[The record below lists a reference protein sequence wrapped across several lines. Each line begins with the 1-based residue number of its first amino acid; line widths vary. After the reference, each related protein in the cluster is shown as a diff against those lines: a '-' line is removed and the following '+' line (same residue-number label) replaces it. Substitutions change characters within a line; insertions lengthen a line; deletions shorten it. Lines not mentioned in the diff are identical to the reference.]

1 MSLTKKKYGAE
12 WPAEL
17 PDELIELHCAKKWKE
32 LNKMGASIDHPADHL
47 LRACRMLF
55 TQAQLA
61 IHRWTE
67 QHAVDFTES
76 DFCVTL
82 GAGATSK
89 SNDYGCFLVLDWV
102 CDPKDTIVLI
112 GSTTKDALKRRI
124 WEAVLR
130 YHGLLQNHPRIQFPG
145 HSKPSGYSVVCDAE
159 DSDGVVAEKGGIFGV
174 ALAEGGRLA
183 GAHMKYV
190 RVAVDEISTLENEGG
205 RQAVEEAISNLR
217 KGATSFK
224 LFALCNPKSRF
235 DLGCYYATPLAGW
248 SSVTVDDELWETK
261 FGRARHHDGY
271 KSPAILEPGGK
282 EKYPFLINTDT
293 IERDKIELGEDSPR
307 FYEQNRGFPPAL
319 GNTATVLTETDLV
332 AGKSTDQELN
342 GVALLSMEDSSPFFR
357 TLRVGALDSA
367 FSAGG
372 DNAIL
377 QEARVVYVADLPTIY
392 FPPPLKIPIVDSAER
407 PVTYQLVDYVRK
419 WSGEMGIR
427 MDMLA
432 CDDSGTQSVADV
444 LSVEIAPGV
453 FRVNY
458 SRAASDKTVNN
469 TSPEL
474 AKKKFRDMI
483 MEAWAI
489 LAEFVKFGQVRGLS
503 PECARQLCA
512 REYMTNTKGVILEP
526 RRLESKPVFKAR
538 TKLGSPDQADAA
550 AMACLLIRH
559 VLGIVPGANV
569 YPQSVAPKSNPKP
582 RFSLSATSSFMP
594 GAASDHPLD
603 SLSGRYSNDSN

>member
-1 MSLTKKKYGAE
+1 MSLMRKKYGVE
-12 WPAEL
+12 WPTDV
-17 PDELIELHCAKKWKE
+17 PDEMIELHCAKKWREFKA
-32 LNKMGASIDHPADHL
+32 LNAKLDHPADHL

-55 TQAQLA
+55 TPQQFT
-61 IHRWTE
+61 IHKWVE
-67 QHAVDFTES
+67 DFAKDFTET

-89 SNDYGCFLVLDWV
+89 SNTYGAFLYLDWAT
-102 CDPKDTIVLI
+102 DPKDTIVLV

-130 YHGLLQNHPRIQFPG
+130 YHNILQNHKTIQFPG
-145 HSKPSGYSVVCDAE
+145 HSKPSGYSIVCDADDAE
-159 DSDGVVAEKGGIFGV
+159 GMVAEKGGIFGV

-190 RVAVDEISTLENEGG
+190 RVMVDEISTLEQEGG
-205 RQAVEEAISNLR
+205 RLAVEEAISNLR

-224 LFALCNPKSRF
+224 GFALCNPKSRF

-248 SSVTVDDELWETK
+248 SSVTVDSEVWETK
-261 FGRARHHDGY
+261 FGRARHLDGY

-282 EKYPFLINTDT
+282 EKYPFLINADS
-293 IERDKIELGEDSPR
+293 IERDRVELGEDSPR
-307 FYEQNRGFPPAL
+307 FFEQNRGFPPNQN
-319 GNTATVLTETDLV
+319 NTATVLTETDIV
-332 AGKSTDQELN
+332 SGKATDTSLN
-342 GVALLSMEDSSPFFR
+342 GVEIAGVSGSSPFFR
-357 TLRVGALDSA
+357 TLRVGSLDSA

-377 QEARVVYVADLPTIY
+377 QEARIVYVSDLPTIF
-392 FPPPLKIPIVDSAER
+392 FPPPEKIPISDTSER
-407 PVTYQLVDYVRK
+407 PVTYQLVDFVRG
-419 WSGEMGIR
+419 WALDRDIPMEMF
-427 MDMLA
+427 A

-444 LSVEIAPGV
+444 LSVEVAPGV

-469 TSPEL
+469 SSPEL

-483 MEAWAI
+483 MEAWAL
-489 LAEFVKFGQVRGLS
+489 LAEFVKSGQVRGLS
-503 PECARQLCA
+503 DECARQLCA
-512 REYMTNTKGVILEP
+512 RQYMTNTKGVILEP

-559 VLGIVPGANV
+559 KLGIVPGANV
-569 YPQSVAPKSNPKP
+569 YPQQISRVDSRPA
-582 RFSLSATSSFMP
+582 FSISQASSFQP
-594 GAASDHPLD
+594 GVQADDPLAAL
-603 SLSGRYSNDSN
+603 LGKYSR

>member
-1 MSLTKKKYGAE
+1 MNHGF
-12 WPAEL
+12 
-17 PDELIELHCAKKWKE
+17 
-32 LNKMGASIDHPADHL
+32 DHPADHL

-55 TQAQLA
+55 TPQQFT
-61 IHRWTE
+61 IHKWVE
-67 QHAVDFTES
+67 DFAKDFTET

-89 SNDYGCFLVLDWV
+89 SNTYGAFLYLDWAT
-102 CDPKDTIVLI
+102 DPKDTIVLV

-130 YHGLLQNHPRIQFPG
+130 YHNILQNHKTIQFPG
-145 HSKPSGYSVVCDAE
+145 HSKPSGYSIVCDADDAE
-159 DSDGVVAEKGGIFGV
+159 GMVAEKGGIFGV

-190 RVAVDEISTLENEGG
+190 RVMVDEISTLEQEGG
-205 RQAVEEAISNLR
+205 RLAVEEAISNLR

-224 LFALCNPKSRF
+224 CFALCNPKSRF

-248 SSVTVDDELWETK
+248 SSVTVDSEVWETK
-261 FGRARHHDGY
+261 FGRARHLDGY

-282 EKYPFLINTDT
+282 EKYPFLINADS
-293 IERDKIELGEDSPR
+293 IERDRVELGEDSPR
-307 FYEQNRGFPPAL
+307 FFEQNRGFPPNQN
-319 GNTATVLTETDLV
+319 NTATVLTETDIV
-332 AGKSTDQELN
+332 SGKATDTSLN
-342 GVALLSMEDSSPFFR
+342 GVEIAGVSGSSPFFR
-357 TLRVGALDSA
+357 TLRVGSLDSA

-377 QEARVVYVADLPTIY
+377 QEARIVYVSDLPTIF
-392 FPPPLKIPIVDSAER
+392 FPPPEKIPISDTSER
-407 PVTYQLVDYVRK
+407 PVTYQLVDFVRG
-419 WSGEMGIR
+419 WALDRDIPMEMF
-427 MDMLA
+427 A

-444 LSVEIAPGV
+444 LSVEVAPGV

-458 SRAASDKTVNN
+458 SRAASNKTVNN
-469 TSPEL
+469 SSPEL

-483 MEAWAI
+483 MEAWAL

-503 PECARQLCA
+503 DECARQLCA
-512 REYMTNTKGVILEP
+512 RQYMTNTKGVILEP

-559 VLGIVPGANV
+559 KLGIVPGANV
-569 YPQSVAPKSNPKP
+569 YPQQISRVDSRPA
-582 RFSLSATSSFMP
+582 FSISQASSFQP
-594 GAASDHPLD
+594 GVQADDPLAAL
-603 SLSGRYSNDSN
+603 LGKYSR

>member
-1 MSLTKKKYGAE
+1 MALTRQKYGAT

-17 PDELIELHCAKKWKE
+17 PDEMLELHCAKKWKE
-32 LNKMGASIDHPADHL
+32 LKALGATINHPAEHL

-55 TQAQLA
+55 TPEQLA
-61 IHRWTE
+61 IHKWTE
-67 QHAVDFTES
+67 THALDFTET

-89 SNDYGCFLVLDWV
+89 SNNYGAFLYLDWC
-102 CDPKDTIVLI
+102 CDPKDTIVLV

-130 YHGLLQNHPRIQFPG
+130 YWDILQKHPRIQFPG
-145 HSKPSGYSVVCDAE
+145 KSKPSGYSIVCDEGGAE
-159 DSDGVVAEKGGIFGV
+159 GVVAEKGGIFGV

-190 RVAVDEISTLENEGG
+190 RVMVDEISTLENEGG

-224 LFALCNPKSRF
+224 LFALCNPKSHF

-248 SSVTVDDELWETK
+248 SSVSVESEVWETK
-261 FGRARHHDGY
+261 FGRARHFDGF

-282 EKYPFLINTDT
+282 EKYPFLINADT
-293 IERDKIELGEDSPR
+293 IERDRIELGEDSPR
-307 FYEQNRGFPPAL
+307 FMEQNRGFPPSQ
-319 GNTATVLTETDLV
+319 GNTATVLTETDIV
-332 AGKSTDQELN
+332 NGKATDTELN
-342 GVALLSMEDSSPFFR
+342 GVDLKSVASSSPFYR
-357 TLRVGALDSA
+357 TIRVGSLDSA

-377 QEARVVYVADLPTIY
+377 QEARIAYVGDLPTIF
-392 FPPPLKIPIVDSAER
+392 FPAPTKIPIVDSSER
-407 PVTYQLVDYVRK
+407 PVTYQLTDYVRT
-419 WSGEMGIR
+419 WALERGIP
-427 MDMLA
+427 MDMFA

-444 LSVEIAPGV
+444 LTVEVAPGA

-458 SRAASDKTVNN
+458 SRSASDLAVSVSSTD
-469 TSPEL
+469 P

-483 MEAWAI
+483 MEAWAL

-503 PECARQLCA
+503 EECARQLCA
-512 REYMTNTKGVILEP
+512 RQYMTNNKGVILEP
-526 RRLESKPVFKAR
+526 RRLESKPVFKMR
-538 TKLGSPDQADAA
+538 TKLGSPDHADAA
-550 AMACLLIRH
+550 AMAALLIRH
-559 VLGIVPGANV
+559 RLGIIPGANV
-569 YPQSVAPKSNPKP
+569 YPQS
-582 RFSLSATSSFMP
+582 
-594 GAASDHPLD
+594 
-603 SLSGRYSNDSN
+603 LSGVPDRAPVVPLSRSMPTKASGEDPLAGLLGKYS